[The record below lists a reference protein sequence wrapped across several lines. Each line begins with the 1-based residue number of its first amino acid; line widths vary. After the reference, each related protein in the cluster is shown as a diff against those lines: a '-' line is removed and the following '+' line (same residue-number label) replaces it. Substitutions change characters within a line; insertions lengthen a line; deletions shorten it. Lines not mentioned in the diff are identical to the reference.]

1 MDIKRV
7 NTLHL
12 KQHHIVSAS
21 VTLSLLLFFIERLL
35 IFLELQRSRALEQ
48 DCLDPKATSTQL

>member
-7 NTLHL
+7 NTLDL

-21 VTLSLLLFFIERLL
+21 VTLSLLLFFTERLL
-35 IFLELQRSRALEQ
+35 IFLELQRSRGLEQ
-48 DCLDPKATSTQL
+48 DCLDPKAASTQL